1 MRLIPLQSIIRH
13 LEPVGLLLQENMQPW
28 LWNLPRSITRAIKRI
43 QSPRR
48 DRHLVRKGRVCH
60 TQTRATPRTETADC
74 DGAGGASC
82 RGISEV
88 GDLRRGEMGP
98 CLVGASGLFA
108 TLDTVAVDEAR
119 WEVGGCVAN
128 KTARAASSGHCE
140 VFVSFNSVNQRVFW
154 G

>member
-1 MRLIPLQSIIRH
+1 
-13 LEPVGLLLQENMQPW
+13 
-28 LWNLPRSITRAIKRI
+28 
-43 QSPRR
+43 
-48 DRHLVRKGRVCH
+48 
-60 TQTRATPRTETADC
+60 
-74 DGAGGASC
+74 
-82 RGISEV
+82 
-88 GDLRRGEMGP
+88 MGP